1 MAKVWHV
8 YFTTSEVRC
17 VLNFKN
23 AKTMSRPKNPTGK
36 KKGSQDQLSSHG
48 RRHENE
54 EFERTIPGRRT
65 PEYEKQ
71 QSRVLNEDEQNK
83 IVNRREDNAQTHG
96 EPASND
102 VDSYDLPN
110 ENQNDRLEAGD
121 DNSEVNPRPRKVN

>member
-1 MAKVWHV
+1 
-8 YFTTSEVRC
+8 
-17 VLNFKN
+17 
-23 AKTMSRPKNPTGK
+23 MSRPKNPTGK
-36 KKGSQDQLSSHG
+36 KERSKNQPSSHG
-48 RRHENE
+48 RRRENE

-83 IVNRREDNAQTHG
+83 VVNRREDNAQTYG
-96 EPASND
+96 ESASND
-102 VDSYDLPN
+102 VDFYDRPN